1 MIDKKYTLG
10 IILIAIYI
18 VFLFTIPS
26 LLFEKSVTPIIAGIT
41 VIMVAIYVLLG
52 LDIIH
57 RTVIAMFGAILS
69 VILAIGLGSMH
80 AEDSLHF
87 VIDSVDFNTI
97 GLLLGMMIMVAVL
110 GETGVFHQIGIKL
123 GKISKG
129 NVWIL
134 MLLLCAFTSVAS
146 MFVDNVTTILLMIPV
161 TLSITRTL
169 GIHPIPFIMAQ
180 VLVSNI
186 GGASTLIG
194 DPPNILIGS
203 AAGID
208 FNSFLIYMGPTVA
221 IVFGFSLLLIKL
233 FFKNELK
240 GEQRLEQQEDV
251 EELMHRDENAIV
263 SHHKGLLIKSLIVI
277 AGVIVL
283 FSLQTVTHLEVSI
296 IAIGGAAVLLI
307 ISRVP
312 LERILH
318 EVDWATLLFF
328 VGLFVVVGAAE
339 HAGLI
344 TILAKLAIN
353 TTGGNPWLTF
363 IMIIWLAGIA
373 SAFVDNIPFTTT
385 MIPLIH
391 TLNVDPT
398 IAASFGGNS
407 GFQFSPLWW
416 ALALG
421 ADLGGNGTLIGSS
434 AGVVAAGLGE
444 KFGHHISF
452 TRWIRI
458 GFPFM
463 LITLTIGTVVLYSFL
478 LLLH

>member
-1 MIDKKYTLG
+1 MHNKYSIG

-18 VFLFTIPS
+18 VFLFTIPPIV
-26 LLFEKSVTPIIAGIT
+26 FEKNVTPILGGIT

-69 VILAIGLGSMH
+69 IILAIVLGSMV

-87 VIDSVDFNTI
+87 VVESVDFNTI
-97 GLLLGMMIMVAVL
+97 GLLLGMMILVAIL
-110 GETGVFHQIGIKL
+110 GETGVFHQVGIKL

-134 MLLLCAFTSVAS
+134 MLLLCTFTSVAS

-169 GIHPIPFIMAQ
+169 GIHPIPFIIAQ

-186 GGASTLIG
+186 GGAATLIG

-208 FNSFLIYMGPTVA
+208 FNSFIVYMGPTIAV
-221 IVFGFSLLLIKL
+221 VFGFSLLLIKL
-233 FFKNELK
+233 FFKKELK
-240 GEQRLEQQEDV
+240 SEQKLEQKEDV
-251 EELMHRDENAIV
+251 EELMHRDENVIV
-263 SHHKGLLIKSLIVI
+263 VHHKGLLVKSLIVLV
-277 AGVIVL
+277 GVIVL
-283 FSLQTVTHLEVSI
+283 FSLQTITHLEVSI
-296 IAIGGAAVLLI
+296 VAIGGAAVLLI
-307 ISRVP
+307 ISRVS
-312 LERILH
+312 LEKILH

-328 VGLFVVVGAAE
+328 VGLFVIVGVAE

-344 TILAKLAIN
+344 TILAKLAIDI
-353 TTGGNPWLTF
+353 TGGDPWITF
-363 IMIIWLAGIA
+363 VMVIWLSGIA

-391 TLNVDPT
+391 TLNVDPS
-398 IAASFGGNS
+398 IAASFGTES

-434 AGVVAAGLGE
+434 AGVVAAGLSQ

-452 TRWIRI
+452 MRWIKI

-463 LITLTIGTVVLYSFL
+463 LITLVVGTVVLYGFL
-478 LLLH
+478 LLLQ

>member
-1 MIDKKYTLG
+1 MMHKKYSIG
-10 IILIAIYI
+10 IFLIAIYI
-18 VFLFTIPS
+18 VFLITIPP
-26 LLFEKSVTPIIAGIT
+26 LVFEKSVTPILAGIT

-69 VILAIGLGSMH
+69 IILAIALGSMV
-80 AEDSLHF
+80 AEDSVEF
-87 VIDSVDFNTI
+87 VIESVDFNTI
-97 GLLLGMMIMVAVL
+97 GLLLGMMIMVAIL
-110 GETGVFHQIGIKL
+110 GETGVFHQVGIKL

-134 MLLLCAFTSVAS
+134 MLLLCTFTSVAS

-180 VLVSNI
+180 VLVSNV
-186 GGASTLIG
+186 GGAATLIG

-208 FNSFLIYMGPTVA
+208 FNSFLIHMGPTIAV
-221 IVFGFSLLLIKL
+221 VFGFSLLLIRL
-233 FFKNELK
+233 FFKKELQS
-240 GEQRLEQQEDV
+240 EQKLEQKEAIQV
-251 EELMHRDENAIV
+251 LMHRDENVILM
-263 SHHKGLLIKSLIVI
+263 HHKGLLIKSLIVLV
-277 AGVIVL
+277 GVIVL
-283 FSLQTVTHLEVSI
+283 FSLQSITHLEVSI
-296 IAIGGAAVLLI
+296 VAIGGAAVLLI
-307 ISRVP
+307 ISRVS
-312 LERILH
+312 LEKILH

-328 VGLFVVVGAAE
+328 VGLFVIVGVAE

-344 TILAKLAIN
+344 DILAKMALDI
-353 TTGGNPWLTF
+353 TDGDPWLTF
-363 IMIIWLAGIA
+363 VMVIWLSGIA
-373 SAFVDNIPFTTT
+373 SAFVDNIPLTTT

-391 TLNVDPT
+391 TLNADPT
-398 IAASFGGNS
+398 IAAEFGSES
-407 GFQFSPLWW
+407 GYQYSPLWW

-421 ADLGGNGTLIGSS
+421 ADFGGNGTLIGSS
-434 AGVVAAGLGE
+434 AGVVAVGLSE

-463 LITLTIGTVVLYSFL
+463 LITLAIGTVVLYGFL
-478 LLLH
+478 LLIH